1 MVPAALPL
9 GGAIG
14 MLFALSEGWIN
25 ALATEETRGRVI
37 GLYSSIPSLGF
48 ATGPFLL
55 TSTGSAGWPPFLAGL
70 TFVGLSAFALLWARG
85 AAPDLAQEQR
95 ASLAGFAG
103 RAPSLLTV
111 VGVFALFDTAVMAL
125 LPVYAFRNGMD
136 EAAAANAVGVLIIGK
151 VVLQPVIGWSA
162 DRWSRRRVLLGCALL
177 TAFGGGLVPAATG
190 TLLLWPL
197 LFFWG
202 AAGFG
207 VYTMALA
214 DLGARFAGPMVVAG
228 AAAFTAMWGVGGVI
242 RPLLGG
248 VAMAHFGPHGLPLL
262 FGVTF
267 LGLAAAIHSSR
278 S

>member
-1 MVPAALPL
+1 MSARRAISRLGLAGTPWRAIVAVIACLSAFDVTLGLTYPLFSLVLEGRGVGAAWVGANAAMTPLGLLLTAPAVLPLARRVGVWQLALLCIGVTAATLVLLRLIDELGAWFLLRLLL

-95 ASLAGFAG
+95 ASLASFAG

-125 LPVYAFRNGMD
+125 LPVYALRNGMD
-136 EAAAANAVGVLIIGK
+136 EAAAANAVGVLIIGN

-162 DRWSRRRVLLGCALL
+162 DR
-177 TAFGGGLVPAATG
+177 
-190 TLLLWPL
+190 
-197 LFFWG
+197 
-202 AAGFG
+202 
-207 VYTMALA
+207 
-214 DLGARFAGPMVVAG
+214 
-228 AAAFTAMWGVGGVI
+228 
-242 RPLLGG
+242 
-248 VAMAHFGPHGLPLL
+248 
-262 FGVTF
+262 
-267 LGLAAAIHSSR
+267 
-278 S
+278 